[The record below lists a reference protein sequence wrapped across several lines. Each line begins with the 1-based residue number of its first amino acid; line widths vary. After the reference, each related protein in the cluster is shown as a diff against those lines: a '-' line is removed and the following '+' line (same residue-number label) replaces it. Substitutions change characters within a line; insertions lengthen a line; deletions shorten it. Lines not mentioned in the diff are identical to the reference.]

1 MVSVAPVIRG
11 MRCLHDPGSLLAWL
25 AASGASGRGG
35 AAGGEGV
42 GGGDGGEKTSPLRS
56 GDMSISERRDHCPES
71 EPAPVGR
78 LSLLSQELSVVSGS
92 VLELAPPDLWVCLS
106 VLLPPLV
113 WPTRRSG
120 GLDSH
125 SMLPRKEELSR
136 VQVSRS
142 GEGVS
147 VAREP
152 RCGRGLWLRG
162 SDNGGMNGG
171 EIN

>member
-1 MVSVAPVIRG
+1 M
-11 MRCLHDPGSLLAWL
+11 
-25 AASGASGRGG
+25 
-35 AAGGEGV
+35 GV
-42 GGGDGGEKTSPLRS
+42 RGEKTSPLRS

-152 RCGRGLWLRG
+152 RCGRGLWLGG

-171 EIN
+171 GD